1 MEAYREN
8 LIVIVEEYR
17 ENLIVI
23 VEEYREDNLIVIV
36 EVDGEETWRRTK
48 CMHVCKKYEMLV
60 SIDLND
66 KHMVKPRKVFMI

>member
-36 EVDGEETWRRTK
+36 ELDGAGDMEEDK
-48 CMHVCKKYEMLV
+48 MHVCK
-60 SIDLND
+60 I
-66 KHMVKPRKVFMI
+66 

>member
-17 ENLIVI
+17 Q
-23 VEEYREDNLIVIV
+23 DNLIVIV
-36 EVDGEETWRRTK
+36 EVDGEEIRRRTK
-48 CMHVCKKYEMLV
+48 CMYVRCKKYEMLV

-66 KHMVKPRKVFMI
+66 KHLVKPRKVFMI

>member
-23 VEEYREDNLIVIV
+23 VEEYRQDNLIVIV
-36 EVDGEETWRRTK
+36 EVDGEETWSWTTK
-48 CMHVCKKYEMLV
+48 MWSNQEK
-60 SIDLND
+60 S
-66 KHMVKPRKVFMI
+66 

>member
-23 VEEYREDNLIVIV
+23 VEEYRQDNLIVIV

-48 CMHVCKKYEMLV
+48 CMYLRCKKYKMHRAGQQRYGQTKKR
-60 SIDLND
+60 LNNLG
-66 KHMVKPRKVFMI
+66 

>member
-48 CMHVCKKYEMLV
+48 CMHVC
-60 SIDLND
+60 
-66 KHMVKPRKVFMI
+66 

>member
-36 EVDGEETWRRTK
+36 EVDGEETWTK
-48 CMHVCKKYEMLV
+48 CMHVCKKYEILE
-60 SIDLND
+60 SIGLND
-66 KHMVKPRKVFMI
+66 KHTVKPRKVFMI